1 MLTDKCGLSN
11 SGRDSAPPFIA
22 NGLSYGPAQSAMF
35 GDAIEFA
42 GNVNS
47 NAHLVLKDAGLFIG
61 SQICIM
67 FWVYV
72 YTLSADGMFVELW
85 DDSHAL
91 NEGPIHLQSH
101 LSGRTWINFCTLS

>member
-1 MLTDKCGLSN
+1 
-11 SGRDSAPPFIA
+11 
-22 NGLSYGPAQSAMF
+22 MF

-61 SQICIM
+61 SQICIV

-72 YTLSADGMFVELW
+72 YTLGADGMFVELW
-85 DDSHAL
+85 DDSQGL
-91 NEGPIHLQSH
+91 INLQS
-101 LSGRTWINFCTLS
+101 SGGRTWISFTTLSGSHVL